1 MQGQRQTRRR
11 DNRRVESRRIAM
23 ERNKYSKIILSEAE
37 QQWMR
42 DNFCNIKNA
51 EVAEH
56 LGISHRTVVRIAR
69 DMGLVKHPDFTKAMQ
84 QNASEHAA
92 RVNRA
97 NGGNAGAKNLLIYGK
112 AYQFKKGE
120 RQKDKMSAEAFDAM
134 HRHIGEQ
141 RKKTFKAEK
150 RRVIFGLEQKTKLRV
165 VQAPKEKICLRN
177 GLRKKGYEIA
187 RASNEAFITAAT
199 HRSEVMERRAIS
211 MGISFTSI

>member
-1 MQGQRQTRRR
+1 
-11 DNRRVESRRIAM
+11 M

-37 QQWMR
+37 QEWMCK
-42 DNFCNIKNA
+42 NFGTTKNA
-51 EVAEH
+51 DIADH
-56 LGISHRTVVRIAR
+56 LGISPRTVVRIAR
-69 DMGLVKHPDFTKAMQ
+69 DMGLNKTSDFTKAMQ
-84 QNASEHAA
+84 QNAADCAA
-92 RVNRA
+92 KANR
-97 NGGNAGAKNLLIYGK
+97 GVGNRGKENLLRYGK

-150 RRVIFGLEQKTKLRV
+150 RRVLFGLEQKTKLRV
-165 VQAPKEKICLRN
+165 VQASKEKICLRN
-177 GLRKKGYEIA
+177 GLRRKGYEIA

-199 HRSEVMERRAIS
+199 HRSGVMERRAIS

>member
-1 MQGQRQTRRR
+1 
-11 DNRRVESRRIAM
+11 M
-23 ERNKYSKIILSEAE
+23 ERNKYSKIILSEVE

-42 DNFCNIKNA
+42 NNFCKTKNA

-69 DMGLVKHPDFTKAMQ
+69 EMGLAKLPEFTKAMQ

-92 RVNRA
+92 RRNRA

-141 RKKTFKAEK
+141 RKKTIKAEK
-150 RRVIFGLEQKTKLRV
+150 RRVLFGLEQKTKLRV

-187 RASNEAFITAAT
+187 RASNEAFITAET

>member
-1 MQGQRQTRRR
+1 
-11 DNRRVESRRIAM
+11 M

-42 DNFCNIKNA
+42 KNFGTTKNA
-51 EVAEH
+51 DIADH
-56 LGISHRTVVRIAR
+56 LGISPRTVVRIAR
-69 DMGLVKHPDFTKAMQ
+69 DMGLNKTSDFTKAMQ
-84 QNASEHAA
+84 QNAADCAA
-92 RVNRA
+92 KANR
-97 NGGNAGAKNLLIYGK
+97 GVGNRGKENLLRYGK

-150 RRVIFGLEQKTKLRV
+150 RRVLFGLEQKTKLRV
-165 VQAPKEKICLRN
+165 VQASKEKICLRN
-177 GLRKKGYEIA
+177 GLRRKDYEIA

-199 HRSEVMERRAIS
+199 HRSGVMERRAIS

>member
-1 MQGQRQTRRR
+1 
-11 DNRRVESRRIAM
+11 M

-37 QQWMR
+37 QEWMR
-42 DNFCNIKNA
+42 KNFGTTKNA
-51 EVAEH
+51 DIADH
-56 LGISHRTVVRIAR
+56 LGISPRTVVRIAR
-69 DMGLVKHPDFTKAMQ
+69 DMRLNKTSYFTKTMQ
-84 QNASEHAA
+84 QNAADCAA
-92 RVNRA
+92 KANR
-97 NGGNAGAKNLLIYGK
+97 GVGNRGKENLLRYGK

-120 RQKDKMSAEAFDAM
+120 RQKDKMSAEAFYAM

-141 RKKTFKAEK
+141 RKKTIKAEK

>member
-1 MQGQRQTRRR
+1 MQGQRQARRR

-42 DNFCNIKNA
+42 DNFCKTKNA

-69 DMGLVKHPDFTKAMQ
+69 DMGLVKHSDFIKAMQ
-84 QNASEHAA
+84 RNASEHGA

-97 NGGNAGAKNLLIYGK
+97 NGGNAGTKNLLIYGK
-112 AYQFKKGE
+112 AYRFKAGESNKDRMSKEAFKEMHRKIGE
-120 RQKDKMSAEAFDAM
+120 RLKETF
-134 HRHIGEQ
+134 
-141 RKKTFKAEK
+141 RKEK
-150 RRVIFGLEQKTKLRV
+150 RRVLFGLEQKTQLRV
-165 VQAPKEKICLRN
+165 VQCPREKICLRN
-177 GLRKKGYEIA
+177 NLRKRGYEIA

-211 MGISFTSI
+211 MGMSFTSI

>member
-1 MQGQRQTRRR
+1 
-11 DNRRVESRRIAM
+11 M
-23 ERNKYSKIILSEAE
+23 ERNKYGKVELSEVE
-37 QQWMR
+37 RMWMR
-42 DNFCNIKNA
+42 KNFGTTKNA
-51 EVAEH
+51 DIADH
-56 LGISHRTVVRIAR
+56 LGISPRTIVRIAR
-69 DMGLVKHPDFTKAMQ
+69 DMGLNKTSDFTKAMQ
-84 QNASEHAA
+84 QNAADCAA
-92 RVNRA
+92 KANR
-97 NGGNAGAKNLLIYGK
+97 GVGNRGKENLLRYGK

-141 RKKTFKAEK
+141 RKKTIKAEK

>member
-1 MQGQRQTRRR
+1 
-11 DNRRVESRRIAM
+11 M

-42 DNFCNIKNA
+42 NNFCKTKNA

-69 DMGLVKHPDFTKAMQ
+69 EMGLAKLPEFTKAMQ

-92 RVNRA
+92 RRNRA

>member
-1 MQGQRQTRRR
+1 MQGQRQARCR

-42 DNFCNIKNA
+42 NNFCKTKNA

-84 QNASEHAA
+84 RNASEHAA
-92 RVNRA
+92 KRNKA
-97 NGGNAGAKNLLIYGK
+97 NGGNAGTKNLLIYGK
-112 AYQFKKGE
+112 AYRFKKGE

-134 HRHIGEQ
+134 HRRIGEQ
-141 RKKTFKAEK
+141 RKNTIKAEK
-150 RRVIFGLEQKTKLRV
+150 RRVLFGLEQKTKLRV

-211 MGISFTSI
+211 MGMSFTSI

>member
-1 MQGQRQTRRR
+1 
-11 DNRRVESRRIAM
+11 M

-42 DNFCNIKNA
+42 KNFGTTKNA
-51 EVAEH
+51 DIADH
-56 LGISHRTVVRIAR
+56 LGISPRTVVRIAR
-69 DMGLVKHPDFTKAMQ
+69 DMGLNKTSDFTKAMQ
-84 QNASEHAA
+84 QNAADCAA
-92 RVNRA
+92 KANR
-97 NGGNAGAKNLLIYGK
+97 GVGNRGKENLLRYGK

-150 RRVIFGLEQKTKLRV
+150 RRVLFGLEQKTKLRV
-165 VQAPKEKICLRN
+165 VQASKEKICLRN
-177 GLRKKGYEIA
+177 GLRRKGYEIA

-199 HRSEVMERRAIS
+199 HRSGVMERRAIS

>member
-1 MQGQRQTRRR
+1 
-11 DNRRVESRRIAM
+11 M
-23 ERNKYSKIILSEAE
+23 ERNKYGKVELSEVE
-37 QQWMR
+37 RMWMR
-42 DNFCNIKNA
+42 KNFGTTKNA
-51 EVAEH
+51 DIADH
-56 LGISHRTVVRIAR
+56 LGISPSTVVRIAR
-69 DMGLVKHPDFTKAMQ
+69 DMGLNKTFDFMKAMQ
-84 QNASEHAA
+84 RNASEHAA

-112 AYQFKKGE
+112 AYLFKKGE
-120 RQKDKMSAEAFDAM
+120 RQKDKMSAEVFDAM

-187 RASNEAFITAAT
+187 RASNEAFITAET